1 MTTHLRTG
9 YTTGACAA
17 AAAKASAIGLLT
29 GTIPDTAEINTPIG
43 KMLKLTILEK
53 SIGNDFAECAVKKDA
68 GDDPD
73 VTHGCMVF
81 ARVEKLTTPHP
92 TPSPLRGEGW
102 VRGKGGQE
110 IEGKK
115 IIIEGGN
122 GVGTVTKPG
131 LQIPPGEPAIN
142 PVPRRMIREALS
154 ECGMWNA
161 ECGVSKGKYSNLNSA
176 IRNPQSA
183 IDGLKVT
190 ISVPSGEEI
199 AKKTF
204 NPRLGIIGGISII
217 GTTGIVKPMSE
228 DAVKASLI
236 LELDIA
242 KALGF
247 DTVVLVPGNIGER
260 AVLQWFR
267 LQKEQV
273 VLMSNY
279 VGFMLLEAAK
289 RGFKRIMLAGHPGK
303 LAKLLRGDFYT
314 HSSKSESA
322 NNTVIDILNEEV
334 GDAIT
339 NEAKQSPTIEGI
351 VEILKKYNSLSIFNT
366 VANKIEDA
374 ALRFIN
380 RRLKTGVI
388 LFNMKCEQIGI
399 SRGAEDWQKDLQ
411 RGLQ

>member
-29 GTIPDTAEINTPIG
+29 GTIPDTVEINTPIG
-43 KMLKLTILEK
+43 KTLKLTILEK
-53 SIGNDFAECAVKKDA
+53 SIGSNFAECAVKKDA

-73 VTHGCMVF
+73 ITHGCMVF
-81 ARVEKLTTPHP
+81 ARVEKFVG
-92 TPSPLRGEGW
+92 RGF
-102 VRGKGGQE
+102 
-110 IEGKK
+110 
-115 IIIEGGN
+115 IIRGGN

-142 PVPRRMIREALS
+142 PVPRRMITDALV
-154 ECGMWNA
+154 GAGLPRPYN
-161 ECGVSKGKYSNLNSA
+161 G
-176 IRNPQSA
+176 
-183 IDGLKVT
+183 GLKIT
-190 ISVPSGEEI
+190 ISVPGGEEI

-228 DAVKASLI
+228 DAAKASLI

-289 RGFKRIMLAGHPGK
+289 RGFKKIMLAGHPGK
-303 LAKLLRGDFYT
+303 LAKLVRGDFYT
-314 HSSKSESA
+314 HSSKSDSA
-322 NNTVIDILNEEV
+322 NDVIIDILNGEKQV
-334 GDAIT
+334 GAIIAS
-339 NEAKQSPTIEGI
+339 EAKQSPTIEGI

-374 ALRFIN
+374 VLKYVGAGLKLAPTG
-380 RRLKTGVI
+380 LKTGVI
-388 LFNMKCEQIGI
+388 LFNMNCEPIGI

>member
-29 GTIPDTAEINTPIG
+29 GTIPDTVDINTPIG

-53 SIGNDFAECAVKKDA
+53 SIGSNFAECAVKKDA

-142 PVPRRMIREALS
+142 PVPRRMIREAIVGAGLALP
-154 ECGMWNA
+154 ND
-161 ECGVSKGKYSNLNSA
+161 KGAASGAPTS
-176 IRNPQSA
+176 
-183 IDGLKVT
+183 GLKVT

-247 DTVVLVPGNIGER
+247 DTIVLVPGNIGER

-322 NNTVIDILNEEV
+322 NDTVIDILNEEV

-374 ALRFIN
+374 ASRFIN

>member
-1 MTTHLRTG
+1 MTTNLRTG
-9 YTTGACAA
+9 YTTGTCAA

-29 GTIPDTAEINTPIG
+29 GTIPDTVEINTPIG

-53 SIGNDFAECAVKKDA
+53 SIGSNFAECAVKKDA

-81 ARVEKLTTPHP
+81 ARVEKLTTSHP

-142 PVPRRMIREALS
+142 PVPRRMIREAIVGAGFP
-154 ECGMWNA
+154 CP
-161 ECGVSKGKYSNLNSA
+161 YT
-176 IRNPQSA
+176 
-183 IDGLKVT
+183 DGLKVT

-247 DTVVLVPGNIGER
+247 DTIVLVPGNIGER

-289 RGFKRIMLAGHPGK
+289 RGFEKVMLAGHPGK
-303 LAKLLRGDFYT
+303 LAKLIRGDFYT

-339 NEAKQSPTIEGI
+339 NEAKLSPTIEGI

-374 ALRFIN
+374 ASRFIN

-388 LFNMKCEQIGI
+388 LFNMKCEPIGI
-399 SRGAEDWQKDLQ
+399 SRGAEEWQKDLQ
-411 RGLQ
+411 RKLQ